1 MMNVSKGVFTLFITI
16 VLTACSS
23 VQIEGSWVEP
33 VPGMPEMVQGDT
45 LENGGKATSINMATM
60 QYEFWEK
67 KGDKLVLSGKSIG
80 NHQTI
85 SFSDTLQIEE
95 LTTENLVLKK
105 GDLVINYQRQNKSQG
120 GLV

>member
-33 VPGMPEMVQGDT
+33 VPGMPEMVQGVT

>member
-33 VPGMPEMVQGDT
+33 VPGMPEMVQGVT

-60 QYEFWEK
+60 QYESWEK
-67 KGDKLVLSGKSIG
+67 KGDNLVLSGKSIG

-105 GDLVINYQRQNKSQG
+105 GDLVINYQRQN
-120 GLV
+120 